1 MTSKSI
7 NNKGQDYELK
17 EINGFEDLEL
27 SDNLLKGIF
36 AYGFEKPSDIQK
48 KGIQA
53 IKLKRDCIIQAQ
65 SGTGKTATFLLGSL
79 SLIDVEEKYCQS
91 LVISPTRELA
101 TQIYNVLK
109 QISKYTNISN
119 ASCIGGT
126 SMKKSIYDIKKGAQ
140 IVVGTPGRIFHMIED
155 NCLDVSKLKII
166 VMDEADDI
174 LSLGFT
180 EKIYDILKSLPDNVQ
195 VCLLS
200 ATMPRQ
206 VFEVTRNFM
215 RDPIKILLKK
225 DQLTLEGIKQFYI
238 DTELEDYKFDAL
250 LDLYSIINASQAII
264 YCNTIRKVDWLAKNL
279 LEKDFPI
286 AYIHGKLSQEERNN
300 VVRDFRIGK
309 TRLLLTTD
317 LLARGIDIQQVSLV
331 INYDL
336 PSNKDNYIHRIG
348 RSGRFGRKGVAINL
362 VKMNDEGEIK
372 TFENLKKY
380 FHTDIEE
387 MPENISKYLV

>member
-1 MTSKSI
+1 MSSSQLKK
-7 NNKGQDYELK
+7 NKQEFELK
-17 EINGFEDLEL
+17 EINGFEDLKL
-27 SDNLLKGIF
+27 SDNLLKGIY

-53 IKLKRDCIIQAQ
+53 IQSGRDCIVQAQ
-65 SGTGKTATFLLGSL
+65 SGTGKTATFLLGGL
-79 SLIDVEEKYCQS
+79 SIIDVNKKCCQV
-91 LVISPTRELA
+91 LVACPTRELA
-101 TQIYNVLK
+101 TQIYNVLDH
-109 QISKYTNISN
+109 IAKYTGITKTF
-119 ASCIGGT
+119 CIGGT
-126 SMKKSIYDIKKGAQ
+126 SMHKSLSDIKKGAQ
-140 IVVGTPGRIFHMIED
+140 IIIGTPGRIYHMIED
-155 NCLDVSKLKII
+155 NYLDLENLKAMI
-166 VMDEADDI
+166 MDEADDM

-180 EKIYDILKSLPDNVQ
+180 ERIYDILKALPEEVQ

-206 VFEVTRNFM
+206 VFDVTKNFM
-215 RDPIKILLKK
+215 RNPVKILLKK
-225 DQLTLEGIKQFYI
+225 DQLTLEGIKQFFI
-238 DTELEDYKFDAL
+238 DTEVEEFKFDIL

-286 AYIHGKLSQEERNN
+286 AYIHGKLTQEERN
-300 VVRDFRIGK
+300 VVVKDFRMGK

-362 VKMNDEGEIK
+362 VKMNDEGEMRLFNGIK
-372 TFENLKKY
+372 RY
-380 FHTDIEE
+380 FHTEIEE
-387 MPENISKYLV
+387 MPEEISMYLV

>member
-1 MTSKSI
+1 MTSKNI

-53 IKLKRDCIIQAQ
+53 IKFKRDCIIQAQ

-109 QISKYTNISN
+109 QLSKYTKISK

-126 SMKKSIYDIKKGAQ
+126 SMKKSMYDIKKGSQ
-140 IVVGTPGRIFHMIED
+140 IVVGTPGRIFHMIDE
-155 NCLDVSKLKII
+155 NYLDVSKLKII

-180 EKIYDILKSLPDNVQ
+180 DKIYDILKLLPENVQ

-206 VFEVTRNFM
+206 VFDVTRNFM

-225 DQLTLEGIKQFYI
+225 DQLTLEGIKQFFI
-238 DTELEDYKFDAL
+238 DTEVEDYKFDAL

-362 VKMNDEGEIK
+362 VKMNDEGEIQ

>member
-1 MTSKSI
+1 MSSSQVKK
-7 NNKGQDYELK
+7 NNQDFELK
-17 EINGFEDLEL
+17 EIKGFEDLNL
-27 SDNLLKGIF
+27 SDDLLKGVY
-36 AYGFEKPSDIQK
+36 AYGFEKPSEIQK

-53 IKLKRDCIIQAQ
+53 IQSGRDCIVQAQ
-65 SGTGKTATFLLGSL
+65 SGTGKTATFLLGGL
-79 SLIDVEEKYCQS
+79 SIIDTSKKCCQV
-91 LVISPTRELA
+91 LVACPTRELA
-101 TQIYNVLK
+101 TQIYNVLDN
-109 QISKYTNISN
+109 ISKYTGITKTF
-119 ASCIGGT
+119 CIGGT
-126 SMKKSIYDIKKGAQ
+126 SMNKSLSDIKKGAQ
-140 IVVGTPGRIFHMIED
+140 IIIGTPGRIYHMIED
-155 NCLDVSKLKII
+155 NHLDLEHLKAM
-166 VMDEADDI
+166 VMDEADDM

-180 EKIYDILKSLPDNVQ
+180 EKIYDILKSLPEEVQ

-206 VFEVTRNFM
+206 VFDVTKNFM
-215 RDPIKILLKK
+215 RNPFKILLKK

-238 DTELEDYKFDAL
+238 DTEVEEFKFDIL

-286 AYIHGKLSQEERNN
+286 AYIHGKLSQEERNG
-300 VVRDFRIGK
+300 VVKDFRMGK

-362 VKMNDEGEIK
+362 VKMSDEGEMRLFTGIK
-372 TFENLKKY
+372 RY
-380 FHTDIEE
+380 FHTEIEE
-387 MPENISKYLV
+387 MPEEISMYLV